1 MVIKL
6 LSDKSLIMTKKS
18 TLHQRESLVDNIKIL
33 IPTPFND
40 IDMTQLV
47 WVAEYVDPAALTHM
61 EILEP
66 EEDLRDDLFIVLHFP
81 ITSKF
86 TYMSGKNLLKLT
98 GTGVDESTEEKY
110 VFKTGEIEI
119 EVEKLNDYFN
129 DISSTDISG
138 AIDQKIAELKAQTD
152 KLAALAEQNSEKM
165 ARDLSYT
172 EEGHVNL
179 VDELGAPMGEGID
192 VLYQKQLDSKD
203 DGETD
208 LDDLNGD
215 LDDATFVDLDG

>member
-1 MVIKL
+1 MVIKV
-6 LSDKSLIMTKKS
+6 LSDKSLVMTKRA
-18 TLHQRESLVDNIKIL
+18 TLHQRESLVDAIKFL
-33 IPTPFND
+33 IPTPFNG

-47 WVAEYVDPAALTHM
+47 WTAEWVDPANLTHM
-61 EILEP
+61 EILNA
-66 EEDLRDDLFIVLHFP
+66 EEDLRDDLFVVLHFP
-81 ITSKF
+81 ISSKF
-86 TYMSGKNLLKLT
+86 TYMSGVNILKLS
-98 GTGVDESTEEKY
+98 GNGVDESTEEKY

-119 EVEKLNDYFN
+119 EIEKLNDYFN
-129 DISSTDISG
+129 NIPADVSTE
-138 AIDQKIAELKAQTD
+138 IDQKIAELKAQTD

-179 VDELGAPMGEGID
+179 VDEIGAPMGEGID

-215 LDDATFVDLDG
+215 IDDATFVDLDG

>member
-1 MVIKL
+1 MVIKV
-6 LSDKSLIMTKKS
+6 LSDKSLVMTKKA
-18 TLHQRESLVDNIKIL
+18 TLHQRESLVDVIKFL
-33 IPTPFND
+33 IPTPFNG
-40 IDMTQLV
+40 IDMTQLE
-47 WVAEYVDPAALTHM
+47 WTAEWVDPANLTHM
-61 EILEP
+61 EILDA
-66 EEDLRDDLFIVLHFP
+66 EEDLRDDLFMVLHFP
-81 ITSKF
+81 ISSKF
-86 TYMSGKNLLKLT
+86 TYMSGINILKLS
-98 GTGVDESTEEKY
+98 GNGVDESTEEKF

-129 DISSTDISG
+129 NIPADVSTE
-138 AIDQKIAELKAQTD
+138 IDQKIAELKAQTD

-179 VDELGAPMGEGID
+179 VDEIGAPMGEGID

-215 LDDATFVDLDG
+215 INDATFVDLDG

>member
-47 WVAEYVDPAALTHM
+47 WTAEYVDPAALTHM

-66 EEDLRDDLFIVLHFP
+66 EEDLRDDIFIVLHFP

-86 TYMSGKNLLKLT
+86 TYMSGKNVLKLT
-98 GTGVDESTEEKY
+98 GTGIDESTEEKY

-129 DISSTDISG
+129 DITSSDISG
-138 AIDQKIAELKAQTD
+138 VIDQKIAELKAQTD
-152 KLAALAEQNSEKM
+152 KLAAIAEQNSEKM
-165 ARDLSYT
+165 ARDLKYT
-172 EEGHVNL
+172 DEGHVNL
-179 VDELGAPMGEGID
+179 VDEIGTPMGDGID
-192 VLYQKQLDSKD
+192 VMYSQKSDKVD
-203 DGETD
+203 DGIYD
-208 LDDLNGD
+208 LDEGGGD
-215 LDDATFVDLDG
+215 TSDVTFVDLDG

>member
-1 MVIKL
+1 MVIKV
-6 LSDKSLIMTKKS
+6 LSDKSLVMTKKA
-18 TLHQRESLVDNIKIL
+18 TLHQRESLVDAIKFL
-33 IPTPFND
+33 IPTPFNG

-47 WVAEYVDPAALTHM
+47 WTAEWVDPANLTHM
-61 EILEP
+61 EILNA
-66 EEDLRDDLFIVLHFP
+66 EEDLRDDLFVVLHFP
-81 ITSKF
+81 ISSKF
-86 TYMSGKNLLKLT
+86 TYMSGVNILKLS
-98 GTGVDESTEEKY
+98 GNGVDESTEEKY

-119 EVEKLNDYFN
+119 EIEKLNDYFN
-129 DISSTDISG
+129 NIPADVSTE
-138 AIDQKIAELKAQTD
+138 IDQKIAELKAQTD

-179 VDELGAPMGEGID
+179 VDEIGAPMGEGID

-215 LDDATFVDLDG
+215 IDDATFVDLDG

>member
-1 MVIKL
+1 
-6 LSDKSLIMTKKS
+6 MTKKA
-18 TLHQRESLVDNIKIL
+18 TLHQRESLVDAIKFL
-33 IPTPFND
+33 IPTPFNG

-47 WVAEYVDPAALTHM
+47 WTAEWVDPANLTHM
-61 EILEP
+61 EILNA
-66 EEDLRDDLFIVLHFP
+66 EEDLRDDLFVVLHFP
-81 ITSKF
+81 ISSKF
-86 TYMSGKNLLKLT
+86 TYMSGVNILKLS
-98 GTGVDESTEEKY
+98 GNSVDESTEEKY

-129 DISSTDISG
+129 NIPADVSTE
-138 AIDQKIAELKAQTD
+138 IDQKIAELKAQTD

-179 VDELGAPMGEGID
+179 VDEIGAPMGEGID

-215 LDDATFVDLDG
+215 IDDATFVDLDG

>member
-1 MVIKL
+1 MVIKV
-6 LSDKSLIMTKKS
+6 LSDKSLVMTKKA
-18 TLHQRESLVDNIKIL
+18 TLHQRESLVDAIKFL
-33 IPTPFND
+33 IPTPFNG

-47 WVAEYVDPAALTHM
+47 WTAEWVDPANLTHM
-61 EILEP
+61 EILNA
-66 EEDLRDDLFIVLHFP
+66 EEDLRDDLFVVLHFP
-81 ITSKF
+81 ISSKF
-86 TYMSGKNLLKLT
+86 TYMSGINILKLS
-98 GTGVDESTEEKY
+98 GNGVDESTEEKY

-119 EVEKLNDYFN
+119 EIEKLNDYFN
-129 DISSTDISG
+129 NIPADVSTE
-138 AIDQKIAELKAQTD
+138 IDQKIAELKAQTD

-179 VDELGAPMGEGID
+179 VDEIGAPMGEGID

-215 LDDATFVDLDG
+215 IDDATFVDLDG

>member
-1 MVIKL
+1 MVIKV
-6 LSDKSLIMTKKS
+6 LSDKSLVMTKKA
-18 TLHQRESLVDNIKIL
+18 TLHQRESLVDAIKFL
-33 IPTPFND
+33 IPTPFNG

-47 WVAEYVDPAALTHM
+47 WTAEWVDPANLTHM
-61 EILEP
+61 EILNA
-66 EEDLRDDLFIVLHFP
+66 EEDLRDDLFVVLHFP
-81 ITSKF
+81 ISSNF
-86 TYMSGKNLLKLT
+86 TYMSGVNILKLS
-98 GTGVDESTEEKY
+98 GNSVDESTEEKY

-129 DISSTDISG
+129 NIPADVSTE
-138 AIDQKIAELKAQTD
+138 IDQKIAELKAQTD

-179 VDELGAPMGEGID
+179 VDEIGAPMGEGID

-215 LDDATFVDLDG
+215 IDDATFVDLDG

>member
-1 MVIKL
+1 MVIKV
-6 LSDKSLIMTKKS
+6 LSDKSLVMTKKA
-18 TLHQRESLVDNIKIL
+18 TLHQRESLVDAIKFL
-33 IPTPFND
+33 IPTPFNG

-47 WVAEYVDPAALTHM
+47 WTAEWVDPANLTHM
-61 EILEP
+61 EILNA
-66 EEDLRDDLFIVLHFP
+66 EEDLRDDLFVVLHFP
-81 ITSKF
+81 VSSKF
-86 TYMSGKNLLKLT
+86 TYMSGVNILKLS
-98 GTGVDESTEEKY
+98 GNSVDESTEEKY

-129 DISSTDISG
+129 NIPADVSTE
-138 AIDQKIAELKAQTD
+138 IDQKIAELKAQTD

-179 VDELGAPMGEGID
+179 VDEIGAPMGEGID

-215 LDDATFVDLDG
+215 IDDATFVDLDG

>member
-1 MVIKL
+1 MVIKV
-6 LSDKSLIMTKKS
+6 LSDKSLVMTKKA
-18 TLHQRESLVDNIKIL
+18 TLHQRESLVDAIKFL
-33 IPTPFND
+33 IPTPFNG

-47 WVAEYVDPAALTHM
+47 WTAEWVDPANLTHM
-61 EILEP
+61 EILNA
-66 EEDLRDDLFIVLHFP
+66 EEDLRDDLFVVLHFP
-81 ITSKF
+81 ISSKF
-86 TYMSGKNLLKLT
+86 TYMSGVNILKLS
-98 GTGVDESTEEKY
+98 GNSVDESTEEKY

-129 DISSTDISG
+129 NIPADVSTE
-138 AIDQKIAELKAQTD
+138 IDQKIAELKAQTD

-179 VDELGAPMGEGID
+179 VDEIGAPMGEGID

-215 LDDATFVDLDG
+215 IDDATFVDLDG